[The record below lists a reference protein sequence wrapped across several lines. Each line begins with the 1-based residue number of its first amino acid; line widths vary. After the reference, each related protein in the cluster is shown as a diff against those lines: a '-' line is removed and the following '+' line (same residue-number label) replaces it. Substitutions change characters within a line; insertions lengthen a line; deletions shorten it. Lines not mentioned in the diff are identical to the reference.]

1 MKNTNKTN
9 VNNSNAKARKATKL
23 IDTINATIPLPYEE
37 VLKTARK
44 LIKDGLTVKDA
55 VHGVRYSTAGYA
67 VEFCRTFK
75 AWSSYKALFGQ
86 LKEDLKKEG
95 VKFAGTPLAK
105 ACLAV
110 STAVIDC
117 HLKIEGETIEDRLTF
132 TRSAFKDAGVNFSA
146 KQGDIRLAF
155 GCPTK
160 SDKESAEEAAFAEM
174 KKHVE
179 GIQKGG
185 MDAVQ
190 MAIQCLTA
198 WIERENKVAEKAEEI
213 AKGKAA

>member
-1 MKNTNKTN
+1 MKNNVNKTT
-9 VNNSNAKARKATKL
+9 NNTTTKATKATTG
-23 IDTINATIPLPYEE
+23 IDSINKTIPLPYEE
-37 VLKTARK
+37 VLKTARR

-55 VHGVRYSTAGYA
+55 VNGIRYSTAAYA
-67 VEFCRTFK
+67 IEFCRNFK
-75 AWSSYKALFGQ
+75 SWSSYKNLFEQ

-117 HLKIEGETIEDRLTF
+117 RLQIEGESIEDRLTF

-146 KQGDIRLAF
+146 KQSDIRLGF

-160 SDKESAEEAAFAEM
+160 SDKESAEEAAFAEV
-174 KKHVE
+174 KKCVE

-185 MDAVQ
+185 IDAVRI
-190 MAIQCLTA
+190 AIQCLTA
-198 WIERENKVAEKAEEI
+198 WIEKESKISEKAEEI
-213 AKGKAA
+213 AKSKAA